1 MCLPPIPLHASLI
14 LAVAL
19 PSFRAPLKC
28 VDYSFRVTQ
37 VESKHTYSESI
48 LLLLL
53 HSVSLQMRNK
63 GLIIP
68 NDLPPSFCQFGL
80 YVLFIAREKQNKT
93 IQKYSPYSVKDFFFP
108 LIKSRFLFHK
118 LKLNTSDIRGV
129 SLWTLCSLLIL
140 NTFYFPMIYLP
151 SIPSNHCA
159 CNKTQP
165 GIYRMFYT
173 CTHQNTESIPFS
185 LDLPLSILSSNSY
198 FPSLSP
204 FITFWE

>member
-108 LIKSRFLFHK
+108 SSNPDSSSTNSSSTPVTSEKSVY
-118 LKLNTSDIRGV
+118 G
-129 SLWTLCSLLIL
+129 
-140 NTFYFPMIYLP
+140 
-151 SIPSNHCA
+151 HCA
-159 CNKTQP
+159 H
-165 GIYRMFYT
+165 YLSL
-173 CTHQNTESIPFS
+173 THSIFQ
-185 LDLPLSILSSNSY
+185 
-198 FPSLSP
+198 
-204 FITFWE
+204 